1 MARRATASCIIS
13 EPFDEE
19 FSVLP
24 KILLT
29 MAAFAANSLL
39 CRLALKGMHMDAVSF
54 SALRLISGAVALLL
68 FLRLPGIP
76 KKPEF
81 NGLNAALLALYV
93 FAFSLAY
100 LSLTTAAGALLL
112 FGTVQCMMTG
122 WGLIRGERLT
132 WLKSVGMLGAMAGLA
147 LLLLP
152 GAGHPSG
159 GAALLMMISGAAW
172 AAYCITG
179 KKVQNAAAATAG
191 NFTLAVPMALV
202 ALVLSGVPIHA
213 DAAGLLL
220 AITSGAL
227 MSGGAYLLWYSI
239 LPRLSPT
246 TASTL
251 QLSVPCLAALG
262 GLILMGET
270 LDTRMLVAIAL
281 TLSGIGLAIAA
292 DRRGRGFT
300 P

>member
-1 MARRATASCIIS
+1 M
-13 EPFDEE
+13 
-19 FSVLP
+19 LL

-54 SALRLISGAVALLL
+54 SSIRLLSGAVALLIL
-68 FLRLPGIP
+68 LRLPAI
-76 KKPEF
+76 KTRPEF
-81 NGLNAALLALYV
+81 NVLNAALLAIYV

-112 FGTVQCMMTG
+112 FGTVQCVMTG

-132 WLKSVGMLGAMAGLA
+132 WLKSVGMLAAVTGLA

-159 GAALLMMISGAAW
+159 GAALLMMASGAAW

-179 KKVQNAAAATAG
+179 KKVKNAAAATAG
-191 NFTLAVPMALV
+191 NFALAVPIALV
-202 ALVLSGVPIHA
+202 VFVLSGMHIRV
-213 DAAGLLL
+213 DTVGLVL
-220 AITSGAL
+220 AVTSGAL
-227 MSGGAYLLWYSI
+227 MSGGAYLLWYSL

-251 QLSVPCLAALG
+251 QLSVPCLAALS
-262 GLILMGET
+262 GLIFMGEAIG
-270 LDTRMLVAIAL
+270 TRMLLAIFI
-281 TLSGIGLAIAA
+281 TLSGIGLVIVA
-292 DRRGRGFT
+292 DKRR
-300 P
+300 

>member
-1 MARRATASCIIS
+1 M
-13 EPFDEE
+13 
-19 FSVLP
+19 LL

-54 SALRLISGAVALLL
+54 SSIRLLSGAVALLIL
-68 FLRLPGIP
+68 LRLPAI
-76 KKPEF
+76 KKRPEF
-81 NGLNAALLALYV
+81 NVLNAALLAIYV

-112 FGTVQCMMTG
+112 FGTVQCVMTG

-132 WLKSVGMLGAMAGLA
+132 WLKSVGMLGAVTGLA

-159 GAALLMMISGAAW
+159 GAALLMMVSGAAW

-191 NFTLAVPMALV
+191 NFTLAVPIALV
-202 ALVLSGVPIHA
+202 VFVLSGMHIRA
-213 DAAGLLL
+213 DAVGLVL
-220 AITSGAL
+220 AVTSGAL
-227 MSGGAYLLWYSI
+227 MSGGAYLLWYSL

-262 GLILMGET
+262 GLIFMGEP
-270 LDTRMLVAIAL
+270 LGLRMVLAIAL
-281 TLSGIGLAIAA
+281 TLSGIGLVIIA
-292 DRRGRGFT
+292 DRRREH
-300 P
+300 

>member
-1 MARRATASCIIS
+1 M
-13 EPFDEE
+13 
-19 FSVLP
+19 LL

-54 SALRLISGAVALLL
+54 SSIRLLSGAVALLIL
-68 FLRLPGIP
+68 LRLPAI
-76 KKPEF
+76 KTRPEF
-81 NGLNAALLALYV
+81 NVLNAALLAIYV

-112 FGTVQCMMTG
+112 FGTVQCVMTG

-132 WLKSVGMLGAMAGLA
+132 WLKSVGMLAAVTGLA

-159 GAALLMMISGAAW
+159 GAALLMMASGAAW

-179 KKVQNAAAATAG
+179 KKVKNAAAATAG
-191 NFTLAVPMALV
+191 NFTLAVPIAV
-202 ALVLSGVPIHA
+202 VVFVLSGMHIRV
-213 DAAGLLL
+213 DTVGLVL
-220 AITSGAL
+220 AVTSGAL
-227 MSGGAYLLWYSI
+227 MSGGAYLLWYSL

-262 GLILMGET
+262 GLIFMGEP
-270 LDTRMLVAIAL
+270 LGLRMLLAIVI
-281 TLSGIGLAIAA
+281 TLSGIGLVIIA
-292 DRRGRGFT
+292 DRRREY
-300 P
+300 

>member
-1 MARRATASCIIS
+1 M
-13 EPFDEE
+13 
-19 FSVLP
+19 LL

-54 SALRLISGAVALLL
+54 SSIRLLSGAVALLIL
-68 FLRLPGIP
+68 LRLPAI
-76 KKPEF
+76 KKRPEF
-81 NGLNAALLALYV
+81 NVLNAALLAIYV

-100 LSLTTAAGALLL
+100 LSLTTGAGALLL
-112 FGTVQCMMTG
+112 FGTVQCVMTG

-132 WLKSVGMLGAMAGLA
+132 WLKSVGMLGAVTGLA

-159 GAALLMMISGAAW
+159 GAALLMMVSGAAW

-191 NFTLAVPMALV
+191 NFTLAVPIALV
-202 ALVLSGVPIHA
+202 VFVLSGMHIRA
-213 DAAGLLL
+213 DAVGLVL
-220 AITSGAL
+220 AVTSGAL
-227 MSGGAYLLWYSI
+227 MSGGAYLLWYSL

-262 GLILMGET
+262 GLIFMGEP
-270 LDTRMLVAIAL
+270 LGLRMVLAIAL
-281 TLSGIGLAIAA
+281 TLSGIGLVIIA
-292 DRRGRGFT
+292 DRRREH
-300 P
+300 

>member
-1 MARRATASCIIS
+1 M
-13 EPFDEE
+13 
-19 FSVLP
+19 LL

-39 CRLALKGMHMDAVSF
+39 CRLALKGIHMDAVSF
-54 SALRLISGAVALLL
+54 SSIRLLSGAVALLIL
-68 FLRLPGIP
+68 LRLPAI
-76 KKPEF
+76 KTRPEF
-81 NGLNAALLALYV
+81 NVLNAALLAIYV

-112 FGTVQCMMTG
+112 FGTVQCVMTG

-132 WLKSVGMLGAMAGLA
+132 WLKSVGMLAAVTGLA

-159 GAALLMMISGAAW
+159 GAALLMMASGAAW

-179 KKVQNAAAATAG
+179 KKVKNAAAATAG
-191 NFTLAVPMALV
+191 NFALAVPIALV
-202 ALVLSGVPIHA
+202 VFVFSGMHIRVDTVGLVLAV
-213 DAAGLLL
+213 
-220 AITSGAL
+220 TSGAL
-227 MSGGAYLLWYSI
+227 MSGGAYLLWYSL

-262 GLILMGET
+262 GLIFMGEAIG
-270 LDTRMLVAIAL
+270 TRMLLAIFI
-281 TLSGIGLAIAA
+281 TLSGIGLVIVA
-292 DRRGRGFT
+292 DKRR
-300 P
+300 

>member
-281 TLSGIGLAIAA
+281 TLSGIGLVIAA

>member
-1 MARRATASCIIS
+1 ML
-13 EPFDEE
+13 F
-19 FSVLP
+19 

-54 SALRLISGAVALLL
+54 SSIRLLSGAVALLIL
-68 FLRLPGIP
+68 LRLPAI
-76 KKPEF
+76 KKRPEF
-81 NGLNAALLALYV
+81 NVLNAALLAIYV

-112 FGTVQCMMTG
+112 FGTVQCVMTG

-132 WLKSVGMLGAMAGLA
+132 WLKSVGMLTAVTGLA

-159 GAALLMMISGAAW
+159 GAALLMMVSGAAW

-191 NFTLAVPMALV
+191 NFTLAVPIALV
-202 ALVLSGVPIHA
+202 VFVLSGMHIRA
-213 DAAGLLL
+213 DAFGLVL
-220 AITSGAL
+220 AVTSGAL
-227 MSGGAYLLWYSI
+227 MSGGAYLLWYSL

-262 GLILMGET
+262 GLIFMGEP
-270 LDTRMLVAIAL
+270 LGLRMMLAIVL
-281 TLSGIGLAIAA
+281 TLSGIGLVIIA
-292 DRRGRGFT
+292 DRRREH
-300 P
+300 

>member
-1 MARRATASCIIS
+1 M
-13 EPFDEE
+13 
-19 FSVLP
+19 LL

-54 SALRLISGAVALLL
+54 SNIRLLSGAVALLIL
-68 FLRLPGIP
+68 LRLPAI
-76 KKPEF
+76 KKRPEF
-81 NGLNAALLALYV
+81 NVLNAALLAIYV

-112 FGTVQCMMTG
+112 FGTVQCVMTG

-132 WLKSVGMLGAMAGLA
+132 WLKSVGMLGAVTGLA

-159 GAALLMMISGAAW
+159 AAALLMMVSGAAW

-191 NFTLAVPMALV
+191 NFTLAVPIALV
-202 ALVLSGVPIHA
+202 VFVLSGMHIRA
-213 DAAGLLL
+213 DAVGLVL
-220 AITSGAL
+220 AVTSGAL
-227 MSGGAYLLWYSI
+227 MSGGAYLLWYSL

-262 GLILMGET
+262 GLIFMGEP
-270 LDTRMLVAIAL
+270 LGLRMVLAIAL
-281 TLSGIGLAIAA
+281 TLSGIGLVIIA
-292 DRRGRGFT
+292 DRRREH
-300 P
+300 

>member
-1 MARRATASCIIS
+1 M
-13 EPFDEE
+13 
-19 FSVLP
+19 LL

-54 SALRLISGAVALLL
+54 SSIRLLSGAVALLIL
-68 FLRLPGIP
+68 LRLPAI
-76 KKPEF
+76 KKRPEF
-81 NGLNAALLALYV
+81 NVLNAALLAVYV

-112 FGTVQCMMTG
+112 FGTVQCVMTG
-122 WGLIRGERLT
+122 WGLIRGEHLT
-132 WLKSVGMLGAMAGLA
+132 WLKSVGMLGAVTGLA

-159 GAALLMMISGAAW
+159 GAALLMMVSGAAW

-191 NFTLAVPMALV
+191 NFTLAVPIALV
-202 ALVLSGVPIHA
+202 VFVLSGMHIRA
-213 DAAGLLL
+213 DAVGLVL
-220 AITSGAL
+220 AVTSGAL
-227 MSGGAYLLWYSI
+227 MSGGAYLLWYSL

-262 GLILMGET
+262 GLIFMGEP
-270 LDTRMLVAIAL
+270 LGLRMVLAIAL
-281 TLSGIGLAIAA
+281 TLSGIGLVIIA
-292 DRRGRGFT
+292 DRRREH
-300 P
+300 

>member
-1 MARRATASCIIS
+1 M
-13 EPFDEE
+13 
-19 FSVLP
+19 LL

-54 SALRLISGAVALLL
+54 SSIRLLSGAVALLIL
-68 FLRLPGIP
+68 LRLPTIKTRP
-76 KKPEF
+76 QF
-81 NGLNAALLALYV
+81 NMLNAALLAIYV

-112 FGTVQCMMTG
+112 FGTVQCVMTT

-132 WLKSVGMLGAMAGLA
+132 WLKSVGMLGAMTGLA

-152 GAGHPSG
+152 GAGHPSS
-159 GAALLMMISGAAW
+159 GAALMMMVSGAAW

-191 NFTLAVPMALV
+191 NFTLAVPIALV
-202 ALVLSGVPIHA
+202 VFVLSGMHIRA
-213 DAAGLLL
+213 DTVGLVL
-220 AITSGAL
+220 AVTSGAL
-227 MSGGAYLLWYSI
+227 MSGGAYLLWYSL
-239 LPRLSPT
+239 LPRLSPA

-262 GLILMGET
+262 GLVFMGEP
-270 LDTRMLVAIAL
+270 LGLRMLLAIVI
-281 TLSGIGLAIAA
+281 TLSGIGLVIIA
-292 DRRGRGFT
+292 DRRREH
-300 P
+300 

>member
-1 MARRATASCIIS
+1 M
-13 EPFDEE
+13 
-19 FSVLP
+19 LL

-54 SALRLISGAVALLL
+54 SSIRLLSGAVALLIL
-68 FLRLPGIP
+68 LGLPAI
-76 KKPEF
+76 KKRPEF
-81 NGLNAALLALYV
+81 NVLNAALLAIYV

-112 FGTVQCMMTG
+112 FGTVQCVMTG

-132 WLKSVGMLGAMAGLA
+132 WLKSVGMLAAVTGLA

-159 GAALLMMISGAAW
+159 GAALLMMASGAAW

-179 KKVQNAAAATAG
+179 KKVKNAAAATAG
-191 NFTLAVPMALV
+191 NFTLAVPIAV
-202 ALVLSGVPIHA
+202 VVFVLSGMHIRV
-213 DAAGLLL
+213 DTVGLVL
-220 AITSGAL
+220 AVTSGAL
-227 MSGGAYLLWYSI
+227 MSGGAYLLWYSL

-262 GLILMGET
+262 GLIFMGEP
-270 LDTRMLVAIAL
+270 LGLRMLLAIVI
-281 TLSGIGLAIAA
+281 TLSGIGLVIIA
-292 DRRGRGFT
+292 DWRREH
-300 P
+300 

>member
-1 MARRATASCIIS
+1 M
-13 EPFDEE
+13 
-19 FSVLP
+19 LL

-54 SALRLISGAVALLL
+54 SSIRLLSGAVALLIL
-68 FLRLPGIP
+68 LRLPAI
-76 KKPEF
+76 KKRPEF
-81 NGLNAALLALYV
+81 NVLNAALLAIYV

-112 FGTVQCMMTG
+112 FGTVQCVMTG

-132 WLKSVGMLGAMAGLA
+132 WLKSVGMLTAVTGLA

-159 GAALLMMISGAAW
+159 GAALLMMVSGAAW

-191 NFTLAVPMALV
+191 NFTLAVPIALV
-202 ALVLSGVPIHA
+202 VFVLSGMHIRA
-213 DAAGLLL
+213 DAVGLVL
-220 AITSGAL
+220 AVSSGAL
-227 MSGGAYLLWYSI
+227 MSGGAYLLWYSL

-262 GLILMGET
+262 GLIFMGEP
-270 LDTRMLVAIAL
+270 LGLRMVLAIAL
-281 TLSGIGLAIAA
+281 TLSGIGLVIIA
-292 DRRGRGFT
+292 DRRREH
-300 P
+300 

>member
-1 MARRATASCIIS
+1 M
-13 EPFDEE
+13 
-19 FSVLP
+19 LL

-54 SALRLISGAVALLL
+54 SSIRLLSGAVALLIL
-68 FLRLPGIP
+68 LRLPAI
-76 KKPEF
+76 KKRPEF
-81 NGLNAALLALYV
+81 NVLNAALLAIYV

-112 FGTVQCMMTG
+112 FGTVQCVMTG

-132 WLKSVGMLGAMAGLA
+132 WLKSVGMLTAVTGLA

-159 GAALLMMISGAAW
+159 GSALLMMVSGAAW

-191 NFTLAVPMALV
+191 NFTLAVPIALV
-202 ALVLSGVPIHA
+202 IFVLSGMHIRA
-213 DAAGLLL
+213 DTVGLVL
-220 AITSGAL
+220 AVTSGAL
-227 MSGGAYLLWYSI
+227 MSGGAYLLWYSL

-262 GLILMGET
+262 GLIFMGEP
-270 LDTRMLVAIAL
+270 LGLRMMLAIVL
-281 TLSGIGLAIAA
+281 TLSGIGLVIIA
-292 DRRGRGFT
+292 DRRREH
-300 P
+300 

>member
-1 MARRATASCIIS
+1 M
-13 EPFDEE
+13 
-19 FSVLP
+19 LP

-220 AITSGAL
+220 AVTSGAL

-262 GLILMGET
+262 GLIFMGET

-281 TLSGIGLAIAA
+281 TLSGIGLVIAA

>member
-1 MARRATASCIIS
+1 
-13 EPFDEE
+13 
-19 FSVLP
+19 
-24 KILLT
+24 

-54 SALRLISGAVALLL
+54 SSIRLLSGAVALLIL
-68 FLRLPGIP
+68 LRLPAI
-76 KKPEF
+76 KKRPEF
-81 NGLNAALLALYV
+81 NVLNAVLLAIYV

-112 FGTVQCMMTG
+112 FGTVQCVMTG

-132 WLKSVGMLGAMAGLA
+132 WLKSVGMLGAVTGLA

-159 GAALLMMISGAAW
+159 GAALLMMVSGAAW

-191 NFTLAVPMALV
+191 NFTLAVPIALV
-202 ALVLSGVPIHA
+202 VFVLSGMHIRA
-213 DAAGLLL
+213 DAVGLVL
-220 AITSGAL
+220 AVSSGAL
-227 MSGGAYLLWYSI
+227 MSGGAYLLWYSL

-262 GLILMGET
+262 GLIFMGEP
-270 LDTRMLVAIAL
+270 LGLRMVLAIAL
-281 TLSGIGLAIAA
+281 TLSGIGLVIIA
-292 DRRGRGFT
+292 DRRREH
-300 P
+300 

>member
-1 MARRATASCIIS
+1 M
-13 EPFDEE
+13 
-19 FSVLP
+19 LL

-54 SALRLISGAVALLL
+54 SSIRLLSGAVALLIL
-68 FLRLPGIP
+68 LRLPAIK

-81 NGLNAALLALYV
+81 NVLNAALLAIYV

-112 FGTVQCMMTG
+112 FGTVQCVMTG

-132 WLKSVGMLGAMAGLA
+132 WLKSVGMLGAVTGLA

-159 GAALLMMISGAAW
+159 GAALLMMVSGAAW

-191 NFTLAVPMALV
+191 NFTLAVPIALV
-202 ALVLSGVPIHA
+202 VFVLSGMHIRA
-213 DAAGLLL
+213 DAVGLVL
-220 AITSGAL
+220 AVTSGAL
-227 MSGGAYLLWYSI
+227 MSGGAYLLWYSL

-262 GLILMGET
+262 GLIFMGEP
-270 LDTRMLVAIAL
+270 LALRMVLAIAL
-281 TLSGIGLAIAA
+281 TLSGIGLVIIA
-292 DRRGRGFT
+292 DRRREH
-300 P
+300 